1 MVVSISIFKCINT
14 LMTKIA
20 PYENFLFSTLEKAA
34 RRLSLKEQ
42 ADEPDHVQLDI
53 PLLIRLL
60 ELARE
65 DIKDDVTLHKVVERM
80 ITLKNQGVL
89 NMDHYN
95 FIAGKAA
102 QQDIAPEKE
111 PELED
116 IRKLAGL

>member
-1 MVVSISIFKCINT
+1 MTT
-14 LMTKIA
+14 LA
-20 PYENFLFSTLEKAA
+20 PYENFLFANLEKAA

-42 ADEPDHVQLDI
+42 VDEPDFVQLDI

-80 ITLKNQGVL
+80 ITLKNRGVL
-89 NMDHYN
+89 NMDQYN
-95 FIAGKAA
+95 FIAGKVTH
-102 QQDIAPEKE
+102 QETKPEKE

>member
-1 MVVSISIFKCINT
+1 MTTPVS
-14 LMTKIA
+14 
-20 PYENFLFSTLEKAA
+20 YENFLFSTLEKAA

-42 ADEPDHVQLDI
+42 ADEPDYVQLDI

-80 ITLKNQGVL
+80 ITIKNQGIL

-95 FIAGKAA
+95 FIAGKSIKT
-102 QQDIAPEKE
+102 DHAPEQE
-111 PELED
+111 PELAD